1 MNKNDLLSFLN
12 TIGAT
17 DVAAEL
23 SKDSAMGWLTLL
35 LQFLPI
41 ILEWL
46 KKLLQQEREAAKRG
60 IDSPIMAAIKVF
72 ETTGDSKPF
81 IAASEA
87 AMAQERRLAEVK

>member
-1 MNKNDLLSFLN
+1 
-12 TIGAT
+12 
-17 DVAAEL
+17 
-23 SKDSAMGWLTLL
+23 MGWLTLL

-46 KKLLQQEREAAKRG
+46 KKLLEQEREATKLG

-72 ETTGDSKPF
+72 ETTGNAAPF

-87 AMAQERRLAEVK
+87 AMAAERRLIAKK